1 MTPEQAAEVR
11 DAVADERGNDE
22 PFDLCV
28 WGLADQV
35 ASYEGAGV
43 TWLVT
48 GAAPEDPLAD
58 VTRTIGA
65 GPQR

>member
-48 GAAPEDPLAD
+48 GAAPEDPLTD